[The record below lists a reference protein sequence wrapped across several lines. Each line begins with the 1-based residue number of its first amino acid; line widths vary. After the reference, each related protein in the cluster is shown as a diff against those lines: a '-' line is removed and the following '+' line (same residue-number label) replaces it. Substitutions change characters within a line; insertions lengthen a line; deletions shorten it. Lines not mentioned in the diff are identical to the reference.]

1 MSSSPSWLSYLATH
15 CPLSLFISPS
25 LRCSPLSSWPPLLC
39 SSITAGSPLTANH
52 HFQFSVVE
60 RLSSLGCALLLSSV
74 PLRTLVP
81 FFLLLEYPWKKKKE
95 KKKRE
100 KGKNRWEYYCNVSPF
115 CCVLEDTYLEGGR
128 NLNRGGRDARVL
140 LLRIPVGTGRD
151 IIDLGGFSFFFF
163 FEDKRFL
170 LDCALLICLMAE

>member
-1 MSSSPSWLSYLATH
+1 M
-15 CPLSLFISPS
+15 
-25 LRCSPLSSWPPLLC
+25 
-39 SSITAGSPLTANH
+39 
-52 HFQFSVVE
+52 
-60 RLSSLGCALLLSSV
+60 
-74 PLRTLVP
+74 
-81 FFLLLEYPWKKKKE
+81 KE
-95 KKKRE
+95 KKRKEEKRE
-100 KGKNRWEYYCNVSPF
+100 RKKSLGILLQRFSI
-115 CCVLEDTYLEGGR
+115 LEDTYLEGGR